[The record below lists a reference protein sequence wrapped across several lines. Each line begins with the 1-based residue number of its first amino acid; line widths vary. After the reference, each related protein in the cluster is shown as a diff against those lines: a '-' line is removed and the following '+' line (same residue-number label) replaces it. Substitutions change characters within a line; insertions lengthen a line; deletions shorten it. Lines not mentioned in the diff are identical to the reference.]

1 MKTER
6 TPSGICTRHRR
17 PCHRVTGEQ
26 CHSRSKHAL
35 WLMVGAGFVHE
46 IRFSVCLTSS
56 IKVAFMNEVVEV
68 VVVTVVFAF
77 VESSS
82 NIFLHFYK
90 LPSVRCWAG
99 VLSS

>member
-6 TPSGICTRHRR
+6 TPCQVCTLTTDVLVT
-17 PCHRVTGEQ
+17 VTGEQ
-26 CHSRSKHAL
+26 CHSHSKHAL